1 MRKGKSAM
9 IGPLAVLMLLV
20 LGVAPALAQDSTA
33 ATAATPT
40 WNYDTSDDWTIWA
53 LHTLSPIGA
62 GASTVTGTMYQIINV
77 LVAGLGSIY
86 ALYALMLKGHEVSET
101 GEILANKFNG
111 MVVPRYVLAS
121 AMLIPAPG
129 LNGLSPGQV
138 VFVDGIGVGSINA
151 ARMLN
156 NAIIDAIGPRALP
169 IADPIVPNTRTVVQ
183 GVIANEMCRG
193 LINAFTNNNQ
203 SVPEPVY
210 KSDSYGIKL
219 DYGLPDVCGSVFVS
233 HANASSQGTFLSFP
247 DISNDQIAAFKTL
260 VTNVRAKVVPIAQAM
275 YTTHSAA
282 PLTGLNAI
290 LMDEANTYNNA
301 LVNASVTAIAAMRNT
316 ANGGREDPGIAE
328 MHRLGWS
335 GAAAYYLE
343 IARLNSQVLGASS
356 ITPTVTAPSYYMLG
370 SYLAEDLKPYIEAL
384 ETYQAEQ
391 DASLTLLDTSKVP
404 GQAPELEAGADQD
417 APSAL
422 SSPFDWALRKLHI
435 NEYFTTTVMSLVAAP
450 AAGSGWTDPTA
461 SIIHMGHF
469 LIHSSFA
476 TMGLLALSES
486 DAVHQSGAKK
496 LFNVAKNA
504 VTGNEVGAALSALN
518 FVGGGLLSHLAPA
531 IMSALL
537 ALLIPGLILAYLLPM
552 MPFMY
557 FFAGVMGWFIILI
570 EAVIALPIG
579 AIAHLVL
586 GGEGLHGKGIRVYEM
601 AFHILLR
608 PILMLAGLMMSYT
621 LFSLGSWFLM
631 KGMAICAGFVL
642 ANGYLLDN
650 LLGDIVI
657 IAVFVSGEMALA
669 NLCFRLISTIPHHAT
684 AMAGFASI
692 GRVDSDSWVSDTT
705 GKHSQGKAL
714 EETRKLAQTAM
725 SERK

>member
-1 MRKGKSAM
+1 M
-9 IGPLAVLMLLV
+9 IGPIIVLMLLV
-20 LGVAPALAQDSTA
+20 LGVAPALAQDSTT
-33 ATAATPT
+33 ATTATPS
-40 WNYDTSDDWTIWA
+40 WSYDTSDDWTIWA
-53 LHTLSPIGA
+53 LHTLFPIGA

-111 MVVPRYVLAS
+111 LVVPRYVLAS

-129 LNGLSPGQV
+129 LNGLSPGQA
-138 VFVDGIGVGSINA
+138 VFVDGIGIGSINA

-169 IADPIVPNTRTVVQ
+169 IADPMVPNTRTVVQ

-193 LINAFTNNNQ
+193 LINAFTNNSQ
-203 SVPEPVY
+203 SIPEPVY
-210 KSDSYGIKL
+210 STGTYSIKL
-219 DYGLPDVCGSVFVS
+219 DYGLPDVCGSVEVYHPPS
-233 HANASSQGTFLSFP
+233 HDQRVGLNFP
-247 DISNDQIAAFKTL
+247 DISDAQFAAFKTL
-260 VTNVRAKVVPIAQAM
+260 VADIREKVAPIARAM
-275 YTTHSAA
+275 YTNHSAT
-282 PLTGLNAI
+282 PLTQLNPV
-290 LMDEANTYNNA
+290 LLEEANKYNNA
-301 LVNASVTAIAAMRNT
+301 LVGAAVSAIATMRNAT
-316 ANGGREDPGIAE
+316 NGGREDPGIAE
-328 MHRLGWS
+328 MHRLGWT

-343 IARLNSQVLGASS
+343 IARLNGQVLAASS
-356 ITPTVTAPSYYMLG
+356 ITPTVTAPNYYMLG
-370 SYLAEDLKPYIEAL
+370 GYLAQDLKPYIQAL
-384 ETYQAEQ
+384 DTYQADQ
-391 DASLTLLDTSKVP
+391 NASLTLLDTSAIP
-404 GQAPELEAGADQD
+404 GQAPELEAGFGTEDP
-417 APSAL
+417 PSL
-422 SSPFDWALRKLHI
+422 SSPFDWALRRLHL
-435 NEYFTTTVMSLVAAP
+435 NESLTTTMMSLVVAP
-450 AAGSGWTDPTA
+450 AAGSGWVDPFA
-461 SIIHMGHF
+461 SIIHLGHF

-476 TMGLLALSES
+476 TMGVLALAES
-486 DAVHQSGAKK
+486 DPGASLLNAGKD
-496 LFNVAKNA
+496 A
-504 VTGNEVGAALSALN
+504 VTGNEVGAVLSGLR
-518 FVGGGLLSHLAPA
+518 FLGGSLLSHLAPA

-642 ANGYLLDN
+642 ADGYLLDN

-692 GRVDSDSWVSDTT
+692 GRVDSDSWVSDTA

-725 SERK
+725 SEKK